1 MRIGKQHS
9 CSVYQD
15 ICVSTTVDPE
25 ARKDC
30 LYHGVLTLEVDNV
43 YYMVK
48 FSKPFS
54 SSVMCPKLVYNR
66 GVSQCNEGLRIRGI
80 PL

>member
-1 MRIGKQHS
+1 MYAGR
-9 CSVYQD
+9 D
-15 ICVSTTVDPE
+15 ICVSTTVDPK

-48 FSKPFS
+48 FSKPFGS
-54 SSVMCPKLVYNR
+54 SGMCPKLKRDV
-66 GVSQCNEGLRIRGI
+66 CNEGVRIRGI